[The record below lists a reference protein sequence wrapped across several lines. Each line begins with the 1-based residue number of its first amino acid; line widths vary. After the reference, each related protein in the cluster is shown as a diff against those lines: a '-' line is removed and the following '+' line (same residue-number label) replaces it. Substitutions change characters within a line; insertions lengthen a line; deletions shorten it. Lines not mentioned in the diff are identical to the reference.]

1 LLHIYQ
7 FKMRLRKNL
16 VLLFIGILAVNV
28 ANAQKFKD
36 KLKAAK
42 EKMSSK
48 LEDMSGNKDYS
59 AEFDGVEF
67 ADMMTY
73 VDAWNGK
80 TIKSFNYD
88 YRDLRYYFSEDV
100 KVEVVKEGGEYKYIQ
115 LGQWKFVAEK
125 NPDSDKIANFK
136 GSPGALYISE
146 TKIVTYYGRSGEEGG
161 VSIKRFYGT
170 KEPAKKVE
178 AEIVAYNAYTK
189 NLINADVAVAD
200 AERAR
205 IAEEKAAAR
214 KAKYG
219 LHDKDVK
226 SIEVIAKVPSVFGYF
241 IPFSYEVVAT
251 LKNGTK
257 ISTANGEGFLDDY
270 IITKPKTSYEG
281 ALESGFLKS
290 DELTITAKLK
300 KNPSI
305 SHTEIISVPFN
316 SDVRFEYYG
325 KGWYHKRGDNGY
337 DVTVKIKQE
346 KHTVTGKP
354 VLRVQI
360 NSNASYASLVEFSI
374 SPDKAIIIDCSG
386 GDGGN
391 EDGHFNGGNGGNIRV
406 IKDPSVE
413 SFYINY
419 DISGG
424 KKGGYN
430 ASNGNDGRYT
440 EQVQSLNF

>member
-1 LLHIYQ
+1 MNIV
-7 FKMRLRKNL
+7 KKI
-16 VLLFIGILAVNV
+16 VLISLGILLMNV
-28 ANAQKFKD
+28 AEAQKLKD

-42 EKMSSK
+42 EKLNTK
-48 LEDMSGNKDYS
+48 LEEASGNKDYT
-59 AEFDGVEF
+59 AEFEGVEF
-67 ADMMTY
+67 ADMMTF

-80 TIKSFNYD
+80 TIKSYNYD

-146 TKIVTYYGRSGEEGG
+146 TKIVTYYGRSGDEGG
-161 VSIKRFYGT
+161 IAIKRFYGT
-170 KEPAKKVE
+170 KEPAKKIE
-178 AEIVAYNAYTK
+178 AEIVAYNKYTK
-189 NLINADVAVAD
+189 ELINADVAVAD

-205 IAEEKAAAR
+205 IAAEKAAAR

-226 SIEVIAKVPSVFGYF
+226 SIEVIAQAPAKFGYF

-251 LKNGTK
+251 LTNGTK

-281 ALESGFLKS
+281 ALESGFLNS

-305 SHTEIISVPFN
+305 SHTAKVSVPYN
-316 SDVRFEYYG
+316 SDIRFEYYG

-337 DVTVKIKQE
+337 DVTVTIKQE
-346 KHTVTGKP
+346 RHSVTGEP
-354 VLRVQI
+354 VLRVRI
-360 NSNASYASLVEFSI
+360 ESNADYASLVEFSI

-386 GDGGN
+386 GAGGN
-391 EDGHFNGGNGGNIRV
+391 EEGHFNGGNGGNVRV

-413 SFYINY
+413 SFYIDY

-430 ASNGNDGRYT
+430 ASDGNDGRYT
-440 EQVQSLNF
+440 VQVQNVKF